1 MAFAY
6 IKARTLGL
14 QIIFKKQ
21 NEITTGILIFQNI
34 FFFHIS
40 NGYVFCV
47 ILSHSYFDVIGGG
60 LGYSKIVLKS
70 FLELILDTKKPQF
83 RVP

>member
-6 IKARTLGL
+6 IKARNLGL

-47 ILSHSYFDVIGGG
+47 IFSYG
-60 LGYSKIVLKS
+60 
-70 FLELILDTKKPQF
+70 
-83 RVP
+83 